1 MDSLQKCAKAF
12 DQLTRYQY
20 HFVIGRKGQ
29 TLKFTVS
36 FDPSDFHHLAGLH
49 KLKDNVRLQTGQRS
63 AIFQDILDGKYPFE
77 PIKHSAYFREMEQRL
92 TPLSHLEKFM
102 DSNEIIFR
110 YNEKANRFSAIQAD
124 YLLQNDVEEIPVYVF
139 LAQRTGQQTYDNC
152 TREPVYQFFV
162 QKLKTSPGVA
172 EILTNIITYNGG
184 IPTGCP
190 TSQIMA
196 FYAYSDMFSEIFD
209 LAKQHGCK
217 FTLYVDDMTF
227 SSKEPFSPHQLS
239 QMIDRVLRKY
249 GHKPKYPKVKYYG
262 PSDYKPITGTVVTS
276 EHSLAVPNGL
286 QKTIYDAFQTVK
298 PLIGVET
305 CSEEDARQILSLKG
319 QIQAACNIEDGKF
332 PEIRRLTNQIKVPDS
347 QSVSTRKRQHHR
359 RSKKIHIKQQ
369 APIK

>member
-1 MDSLQKCAKAF
+1 MKNKVPIKKYDITQCALYKCR
-12 DQLTRYQY
+12 TRKRLEYLLRLDPGGLKMIDGIIGY
-20 HFVIGRKGQ
+20 HKFEIDKKHSDEKREITAPDK
-29 TLKFTVS
+29 TLK
-36 FDPSDFHHLAGLH
+36 
-49 KLKDNVRLQTGQRS
+49 
-63 AIFQDILDGKYPFE
+63 
-77 PIKHSAYFREMEQRL
+77 
-92 TPLSHLEKFM
+92 
-102 DSNEIIFR
+102 
-110 YNEKANRFSAIQAD
+110 AIQRRIL
-124 YLLQNDVEEIPVYVF
+124 YLLQRVIRPEWLISGEKQKCYIDNGKAHLNGKYVLTIDIKKF
-139 LAQRTGQQTYDNC
+139 YDNC

-162 QKLKTSPGVA
+162 QKLKTSPDVA

-227 SSKEPFSPHQLS
+227 SSKEPFSSHQLS

-262 PSDYKPITGTVVTS
+262 PSDYKPITGTVVTP

>member
-1 MDSLQKCAKAF
+1 MKNKVPIKKYDITQCALYKCR
-12 DQLTRYQY
+12 TRKRLEYLLRLDPGGLKMIDGIIGY
-20 HFVIGRKGQ
+20 HKFEIDKKHSDEKREITAPDK
-29 TLKFTVS
+29 TLK
-36 FDPSDFHHLAGLH
+36 
-49 KLKDNVRLQTGQRS
+49 
-63 AIFQDILDGKYPFE
+63 
-77 PIKHSAYFREMEQRL
+77 
-92 TPLSHLEKFM
+92 
-102 DSNEIIFR
+102 
-110 YNEKANRFSAIQAD
+110 AIQRRIL
-124 YLLQNDVEEIPVYVF
+124 YLLQRVIRPEWLISGEKQKCYIDNGKAHLNGKYVLTIDIKKF
-139 LAQRTGQQTYDNC
+139 YDNC

-162 QKLKTSPGVA
+162 QKLKTSPDVA

-227 SSKEPFSPHQLS
+227 SSKEPFSSHQLS

-262 PSDYKPITGTVVTS
+262 PSDYKPITGTVVTP

-347 QSVSTRKRQHHR
+347 QSVSTRKRQHYR

>member
-1 MDSLQKCAKAF
+1 MKNKVPIKKYDITQCALYKCR
-12 DQLTRYQY
+12 TRKRLEYLLRLDPGGLKMIDGIIGY
-20 HFVIGRKGQ
+20 HKFEIDKKHSDEKREITAPDK
-29 TLKFTVS
+29 TLK
-36 FDPSDFHHLAGLH
+36 
-49 KLKDNVRLQTGQRS
+49 
-63 AIFQDILDGKYPFE
+63 
-77 PIKHSAYFREMEQRL
+77 
-92 TPLSHLEKFM
+92 
-102 DSNEIIFR
+102 
-110 YNEKANRFSAIQAD
+110 AIQRRIL
-124 YLLQNDVEEIPVYVF
+124 YLLQRVIRPEWLISGEKQKCYIDNGKAHLNGKYVLTIDIKKF
-139 LAQRTGQQTYDNC
+139 YDNC

-162 QKLKTSPGVA
+162 QKLKTSPDVA

-227 SSKEPFSPHQLS
+227 SSKEPFSSHQLS

-262 PSDYKPITGTVVTS
+262 PSDYKPITGTVVTP

-369 APIK
+369 APTK

>member
-1 MDSLQKCAKAF
+1 MKNKVPIKKYDITQCALYKCR
-12 DQLTRYQY
+12 TRKRLEYLLRLDPGGLKMIDGIIGY
-20 HFVIGRKGQ
+20 HKFEIDKKHSDEKREITAPDK
-29 TLKFTVS
+29 TLK
-36 FDPSDFHHLAGLH
+36 
-49 KLKDNVRLQTGQRS
+49 
-63 AIFQDILDGKYPFE
+63 
-77 PIKHSAYFREMEQRL
+77 
-92 TPLSHLEKFM
+92 
-102 DSNEIIFR
+102 
-110 YNEKANRFSAIQAD
+110 AIQRRIL
-124 YLLQNDVEEIPVYVF
+124 YLLQRVIRPEWLISGEKQKCYIDNGKAHLNGKYVLTIDIKKF
-139 LAQRTGQQTYDNC
+139 YDNC

-162 QKLKTSPGVA
+162 QKLKTSPDVA

-217 FTLYVDDMTF
+217 FTLYVNDMTF
-227 SSKEPFSPHQLS
+227 SSKEPFSSHQLS

-262 PSDYKPITGTVVTS
+262 PSDYKPITGTVVTP

>member
-1 MDSLQKCAKAF
+1 MKNKVPIKKYDITQCALYKCR
-12 DQLTRYQY
+12 TRKRLEYLLRLDPGGLKMIDGIIGY
-20 HFVIGRKGQ
+20 HKFEIDKKHSDEKREITAPDK
-29 TLKFTVS
+29 TLK
-36 FDPSDFHHLAGLH
+36 
-49 KLKDNVRLQTGQRS
+49 
-63 AIFQDILDGKYPFE
+63 
-77 PIKHSAYFREMEQRL
+77 
-92 TPLSHLEKFM
+92 
-102 DSNEIIFR
+102 
-110 YNEKANRFSAIQAD
+110 AIQRRIL
-124 YLLQNDVEEIPVYVF
+124 YLLQRVIRPEWLISGEKQKCYIDNGKAHLNGKYVLTIDIKKF
-139 LAQRTGQQTYDNC
+139 YDNC

-162 QKLKTSPGVA
+162 QKLKTSPDVA

-262 PSDYKPITGTVVTS
+262 PSDYKPITGTVVTP
-276 EHSLAVPNGL
+276 EYSLAVPNGL

-347 QSVSTRKRQHHR
+347 QSVSTRKRQHYR

>member
-1 MDSLQKCAKAF
+1 MKNKVPIKKYDITQCALYKCR
-12 DQLTRYQY
+12 TRKRLEYLLRLDPGGLKIIDGIIGY
-20 HFVIGRKGQ
+20 HKFEIDKKHSDEKREITAPDK
-29 TLKFTVS
+29 TLK
-36 FDPSDFHHLAGLH
+36 
-49 KLKDNVRLQTGQRS
+49 
-63 AIFQDILDGKYPFE
+63 
-77 PIKHSAYFREMEQRL
+77 
-92 TPLSHLEKFM
+92 
-102 DSNEIIFR
+102 
-110 YNEKANRFSAIQAD
+110 AIQRRIL
-124 YLLQNDVEEIPVYVF
+124 YLLQRVIRPEWLISGEKQKCYIDNGKAHLNGKYVLTIDIKKF
-139 LAQRTGQQTYDNC
+139 YDNC

-162 QKLKTSPGVA
+162 QKLETSPDVA

-262 PSDYKPITGTVVTS
+262 PSDYKPITGTVVTP

-347 QSVSTRKRQHHR
+347 QAVSTRKRQHHR

>member
-1 MDSLQKCAKAF
+1 MKNKVPIKKYDITQCALYKCRTKKRLEYLLRLDPGGLKMIDGIIGYHKFEIDKKHSDEKREITAPDKTLKAIQRRILYLLHRVIRPEWLISGEKQKCYIDNGKA
-12 DQLTRYQY
+12 
-20 HFVIGRKGQ
+20 
-29 TLKFTVS
+29 
-36 FDPSDFHHLAGLH
+36 HL
-49 KLKDNVRLQTGQRS
+49 N
-63 AIFQDILDGKYPFE
+63 GKYVLTID
-77 PIKHSAYFREMEQRL
+77 IK
-92 TPLSHLEKFM
+92 KF
-102 DSNEIIFR
+102 
-110 YNEKANRFSAIQAD
+110 
-124 YLLQNDVEEIPVYVF
+124 
-139 LAQRTGQQTYDNC
+139 YDNC

-162 QKLKTSPGVA
+162 QKLKTSPDVA

-209 LAKQHGCK
+209 LAKRHGCK

-262 PSDYKPITGTVVTS
+262 PSDYKPITGTVVTP

-347 QSVSTRKRQHHR
+347 QSVSTRKRQHYR

>member
-1 MDSLQKCAKAF
+1 MKNKVPIKKYDITQCALYKCR
-12 DQLTRYQY
+12 TRKRLEYLLRLAPGGLKIIDGIIGY
-20 HFVIGRKGQ
+20 HKFEIDKKHSDEKREITAPDK
-29 TLKFTVS
+29 TLK
-36 FDPSDFHHLAGLH
+36 
-49 KLKDNVRLQTGQRS
+49 
-63 AIFQDILDGKYPFE
+63 
-77 PIKHSAYFREMEQRL
+77 
-92 TPLSHLEKFM
+92 
-102 DSNEIIFR
+102 
-110 YNEKANRFSAIQAD
+110 AIQRRIL
-124 YLLQNDVEEIPVYVF
+124 YLLQRVIRPEWLISGEKQKCYIDNGKAHLNGKYVLTIDIKKF
-139 LAQRTGQQTYDNC
+139 YDNC

-162 QKLKTSPGVA
+162 QKLETSPDVA

-262 PSDYKPITGTVVTS
+262 PSDYKPITGTVVTP